1 MYYLFPNPSPYE
13 LISNNNE
20 FLIVFNT
27 IFAIEKEF
35 MKSKNSKGKIIK
47 KLEYELIILNIFKW
61 FYLIYALKNNIQ
73 T

>member
-13 LISNNNE
+13 LISNNNK

-47 KLEYELIILNIFKW
+47 KLEYELIILNIFK
-61 FYLIYALKNNIQ
+61 
-73 T
+73 